1 MAGVLAV
8 VKPPPPAGA
17 PGPDPPQATSGP
29 LVTSQIATWGLSV
42 AIAGSKL
49 PVTLGCVTMGGRNEK
64 ADPLA
69 TRDCE
74 LAAGTRLTPVTRSLE
89 AHPAT
94 PVARMRRAGRPRPAG
109 GGGAAGPYRPATGEG
124 RQRCCAS
131 RARAT

>member
-8 VKPPPPAGA
+8 VKPPPPAVA

-49 PVTLGCVTMGGRNEK
+49 PVTLGCVTMGARNEK

-74 LAAGTRLTPVTRSLE
+74 LGAAPRRTPGSQSVG
-89 AHPAT
+89 
-94 PVARMRRAGRPRPAG
+94 ARAAPPGSRTVRAGDARPG
-109 GGGAAGPYRPATGEG
+109 GGVGQTAPR
-124 RQRCCAS
+124 
-131 RARAT
+131 